1 MNVWEKK
8 IVVTPRK
15 LLHCLSTTL
24 ISFFS
29 FFTTLLLGKGQE
41 LLLTS
46 ISTPRIAAWPGSN
59 SLWSRRK
66 TACGVEGAFGNQ
78 QCGLR
83 YAGLVQ
89 CHVDGVHVEWLT
101 TLHRCWWAKACLA
114 LAVCTLDSVAD
125 QLRSM
130 SRVKIVENWAVST
143 CMQEFFRIFMQHPS
157 KLQGFDLQF
166 ASHQI
171 IQSSN
176 HPIIKYLS
184 YSIATLLIRMILCQ
198 LRTCQ
203 LGPPATGWRATLI
216 CNGF

>member
-15 LLHCLSTTL
+15 LLHCLFTTL

-143 CMQEFFRIFMQHPS
+143 CMQEFFFVFSCNIHLNY
-157 KLQGFDLQF
+157 KDLICNLLVIR
-166 ASHQI
+166 SSNHQI

-176 HPIIKYLS
+176 TSPTPSPPFWYVWFCAS
-184 YSIATLLIRMILCQ
+184 YAPVNWAHQPQDGGQ
-198 LRTCQ
+198 L
-203 LGPPATGWRATLI
+203 
-216 CNGF
+216 